1 MFKIFEQKFLFFFVF
16 DFVSFCFLIFLLRRS
31 VISQFAQSSLR
42 LIPGQSFE
50 CIGRGFESV
59 SDAPS
64 QDGGMLCLLTVLF
77 GLADS
82 WFQSMKGRR

>member
-1 MFKIFEQKFLFFFVF
+1 M
-16 DFVSFCFLIFLLRRS
+16 
-31 VISQFAQSSLR
+31 ISQFAQSSLR

-64 QDGGMLCLLTVLF
+64 QDGGMPCLLTVLF

-82 WFQSMKGRR
+82 